1 MLEDC
6 RLCGDIV
13 LVLGAVT
20 GPLELAGERGR
31 EHMCKTNTYTMRG
44 IILTECF
51 SVYC

>member
-13 LVLGAVT
+13 LVLGAVM

-31 EHMCKTNTYTMRG
+31 EECVVNTCARNTRT
-44 IILTECF
+44 L
-51 SVYC
+51 